1 VADVPVVAVRPATG
15 ADSRAVWEWRN
26 DPVTRA
32 VSVTTGEVPWAGHS
46 SWFAAVL
53 ADPSRHLLV
62 GWCSDER
69 VGVVR
74 FDALGAGAWEV
85 SVNLAPAA
93 RGRRLAVPLLLAAR
107 TWLGE
112 HDRVDSVK
120 ALVSESNEPSLR
132 TFRSAGY
139 TESSTTNGWTTLTLH

>member
-1 VADVPVVAVRPATG
+1 MTVRPATG

-46 SWFAAVL
+46 SWFEAVL

-62 GWCSDER
+62 GLCGDEPI
-69 VGVVR
+69 GVVR
-74 FDALGAGAWEV
+74 FDGSALGAWEV
-85 SVNLAPAA
+85 SVNLAPTA
-93 RGRRLAVPLLLAAR
+93 RGRRLAVPLLLAGRA
-107 TWLGE
+107 WLGE
-112 HDRVDSVK
+112 HERVESVK
-120 ALVSESNEPSLR
+120 ALVSESNEASLR

-139 TESSTTNGWTTLTLH
+139 VESSTANGWTTLLLQ

>member
-1 VADVPVVAVRPATG
+1 
-15 ADSRAVWEWRN
+15 VWEWRN
-26 DPVTRA
+26 DPGTRA
-32 VSVTTGEVPWAGHS
+32 VSVTTGEVPWEAHS
-46 SWFAAVL
+46 AWFAAVL

-62 GWCSDER
+62 GVCGDER

-74 FDALGAGAWEV
+74 FDADGPGLWEV

-93 RGRRLAVPLLLAAR
+93 RGRRLAVPLLGAGR
-107 TWLGE
+107 VWLGE
-112 HDRVDSVK
+112 HERVETVK

-139 TESSTTNGWTTLTLH
+139 TESSTVDGWVTLVLG